1 MRGSRCDSRPFSRQ
15 ETARRL
21 RHRIGAVLRWSIGA
35 GHRTDNP
42 AGEAISEALPKNG
55 TAVRQHRRTP
65 HHREVAGALAK
76 IRASAAGTPTKLML
90 EYTILT
96 ATRSGESRLATWS
109 EVDLQAGVWTI
120 PAERMKSGREH
131 RVPLSMPALEL
142 LTEAQKLSD
151 GTGAVGDK
159 MVGAVE
165 GLSPQEL
172 AQLTDS
178 SSRRSVLKQPNHNRV
193 VQLALDRLTPE
204 TREKQQ
210 DPVSDEF
217 LDTFEPIAENQRTEE
232 MQALFARILAGEIQ
246 KPGSFSKRSLRMAE
260 QLDRPT
266 AELFQRLCSMALVR
280 ERFLVTSGG
289 VTLLVAASQLSYS
302 KIVCSLHGFATSN
315 TLEEFGLDF
324 TRLNRLAE
332 YGLII
337 PSINMQQLF
346 TSDTSFSRLS
356 NRSLRLIMMGNR

>member
-1 MRGSRCDSRPFSRQ
+1 MNDLLPN
-15 ETARRL
+15 
-21 RHRIGAVLRWSIGA
+21 IGVG
-35 GHRTDNP
+35 
-42 AGEAISEALPKNG
+42 
-55 TAVRQHRRTP
+55 V
-65 HHREVAGALAK
+65 AK
-76 IRASAAGTPTKLML
+76 ILFRALGRSATSAVDKLITGPL
-90 EYTILT
+90 E
-96 ATRSGESRLATWS
+96 RSDAKRRAQS
-109 EVDLQAGVWTI
+109 EIDLRIIA
-120 PAERMKSGREH
+120 
-131 RVPLSMPALEL
+131 
-142 LTEAQKLSD
+142 
-151 GTGAVGDK
+151 AVGDK

-165 GLSPQEL
+165 ELSPQEL

-178 SSRRSVLKQPNHNRV
+178 SSRRSVLKQLNHNRV

-204 TREKQQ
+204 TTEKQQ
-210 DPVSDEF
+210 EPISDEL
-217 LDTFEPIAENQRTEE
+217 LDSFEPIAENQSTEE

-280 ERFLVTSGG
+280 ERFLVISGG

-302 KIVCSLHGFATSN
+302 KIVCSLHGLATRN

-337 PSINMQQLF
+337 PSINMQQVFDDSIVNGDRGTVERPIYHQGRNWALREIEGF
-346 TSDTSFSRLS
+346 KRKPNVFKIQGVGFSTVGHELC
-356 NRSLRLIMMGNR
+356 NVAEQVPTPDYDGKLIDYLRMQGFRMVGLAIDHP

>member
-1 MRGSRCDSRPFSRQ
+1 MTTPAPG
-15 ETARRL
+15 
-21 RHRIGAVLRWSIGA
+21 RW
-35 GHRTDNP
+35 
-42 AGEAISEALPKNG
+42 EA
-55 TAVRQHRRTP
+55 
-65 HHREVAGALAK
+65 
-76 IRASAAGTPTKLML
+76 
-90 EYTILT
+90 
-96 ATRSGESRLATWS
+96 
-109 EVDLQAGVWTI
+109 
-120 PAERMKSGREH
+120 
-131 RVPLSMPALEL
+131 
-142 LTEAQKLSD
+142 
-151 GTGAVGDK
+151 
-159 MVGAVE
+159 
-165 GLSPQEL
+165 
-172 AQLTDS
+172 
-178 SSRRSVLKQPNHNRV
+178 
-193 VQLALDRLTPE
+193 PE

-346 TSDTSFSRLS
+346 ASDTSFARLS